1 MPESMPKEKTL
12 LHRNI
17 ALVVAAGRGLRAG
30 GGLPKQYRP
39 IGGRAILRRTVE
51 ALLAHPRIAAVQ
63 VVIAADARAFYDA
76 ALAPLG
82 EDARLL
88 APVTGGESRQ
98 ESVLRGLE
106 ALARLADGA
115 PDVVLIHDAA
125 RPFVS
130 AALIDRVLDAVA
142 PQLGAIPA
150 LPLVDTVK
158 RADEGGMVTGTLDR
172 HGLWRVQTP
181 QGFPFAPI
189 LAAHREAAGRAL
201 TDDAAVA
208 EAAGLPVRLVP
219 GDEDNFKIT
228 TADDFRRAER
238 LLALGRPAGAP
249 AAPALIPH
257 VGQGFDV
264 HRFGPGD
271 HVMLCGL
278 AIPCDAG
285 LIGHSDADVVL
296 HAVTDA
302 ILGALALGDIGQH
315 FPPSDPRFKDAASAR
330 FLAHALD
337 LARIRGGRVV
347 HCDVTIIGEKPRI
360 APHRERLRGELAALL
375 GLPRAAVSLKATT
388 TEKLGFTGRGEGL
401 AAQAVVTIL
410 LPEEPAPAAG
420 ADRD

>member
-1 MPESMPKEKTL
+1 MPEVEPKEKTL
-12 LHRNI
+12 LQRNI

-39 IGGRAILRRTVE
+39 IGGRAILRRTVD
-51 ALLAHPRIAAVQ
+51 ALLAGGRIAAVQ
-63 VVIAADARAFYDA
+63 VVIAADARAFYEA
-76 ALAPLG
+76 ALAPLL
-82 EDARLL
+82 DDPRLL
-88 APVTGGESRQ
+88 PPVSGGASRQ
-98 ESVLRGLE
+98 ESVLCGLE
-106 ALARLADGA
+106 ALARMEGGA

-125 RPFVS
+125 RPFLS
-130 AALIDRVLDAVA
+130 PALIDRVLDAVA
-142 PQLGAIPA
+142 SDQGAIPA

-158 RADEGGMVTGTLDR
+158 RADNKNVVTGTLDR
-172 HGLWRVQTP
+172 RGLWRVQTP

-189 LAAHREAAGRAL
+189 LAAHRRAAGGAL

-219 GDEDNFKIT
+219 GEEDNFKVT
-228 TADDFRRAER
+228 TAADFLRAER
-238 LLALGRPAGAP
+238 LLATASCDPSVATAP
-249 AAPALIPH
+249 IPR

-315 FPPSDPRFKDAASAR
+315 FPPSDPRFKNAPSAR

-337 LARIRGGRVV
+337 LAKIRGSRLV

-360 APHRERLRGELAALL
+360 APYREQLRQQLATLL
-375 GLPRAAVSLKATT
+375 GLGRAAVSLKATT

-401 AAQAVVTIL
+401 AAQAIVTLL
-410 LPEEPAPAAG
+410 LPDEPVPAPG
-420 ADRD
+420 

>member
-1 MPESMPKEKTL
+1 MPEAEPKEKTL
-12 LHRNI
+12 LQRNI

-51 ALLAHPRIAAVQ
+51 ALLADRRIAAVQ
-63 VVIAADARAFYDA
+63 VVIAADARAFFDA
-76 ALAPLG
+76 ALAPLLG
-82 EDARLL
+82 DPRLL
-88 APVTGGESRQ
+88 PPVAGGASRQ

-106 ALARLADGA
+106 ALSGLEDGA
-115 PDVVLIHDAA
+115 PDIVLIHDAA
-125 RPFVS
+125 RPFLS
-130 AALIDRVLDAVA
+130 TALIGRVLEAVGPA
-142 PQLGAIPA
+142 QGAIPA

-158 RADEGGMVTGTLDR
+158 RANEARLVTGTVDR
-172 HGLWRVQTP
+172 RGLWRVQTP
-181 QGFPFAPI
+181 QAFPFAAI
-189 LAAHREAAGRAL
+189 LAAHRRAAGSAL

-219 GDEDNFKIT
+219 GEEDNFKIT
-228 TADDFRRAER
+228 TSADFLRAER
-238 LLALGRPAGAP
+238 LLATARSGAATTP
-249 AAPALIPH
+249 PLIPR

-264 HRFGPGD
+264 HRFGLGD

-315 FPPSDPRFKDAASAR
+315 FPPSDPRWKGAPSDR
-330 FLAHALD
+330 FLAHALN
-337 LARIRGGRVV
+337 LARIRGGRLV

-360 APHRERLRGELAALL
+360 APHRERMRRQLAALL
-375 GLPRAAVSLKATT
+375 GLGRDAVSLKATT
-388 TEKLGFTGRGEGL
+388 TEKLGFVGRGEGL
-401 AAQAVVTIL
+401 AAQAVVTLL
-410 LPEEPAPAAG
+410 LPDEQVPAEG
-420 ADRD
+420 

>member
-1 MPESMPKEKTL
+1 MPESAPKEKTL
-12 LHRNI
+12 LQRNI

-39 IGGRAILRRTVE
+39 IRGRAILRRTVE
-51 ALLAHPRIAAVQ
+51 ALLAHRRIAAVQ

-76 ALAPLG
+76 ALAPLCD
-82 EDARLL
+82 DARLL
-88 APVTGGESRQ
+88 APVTGGASRQ

-106 ALARLADGA
+106 ALARIPDGA

-130 AALIDRVLDAVA
+130 AALIDRVLGAVEA
-142 PQLGAIPA
+142 ERGAIPA

-158 RADEGGMVTGTLDR
+158 RADDECLVTGTVER

-189 LAAHREAAGRAL
+189 LAAHRRAGGGAL

-208 EAAGLPVRLVP
+208 EAAGLSVRLVP

-238 LLALGRPAGAP
+238 LLATVAADAP
-249 AAPALIPH
+249 AAPAPIPRI
-257 VGQGFDV
+257 GQGFDV

-337 LARIRGGRVV
+337 LTRVRGGRLV

-375 GLPRAAVSLKATT
+375 GLKREAVSLKATT
-388 TEKLGFTGRGEGL
+388 TEKLGFTGRDEGL

-410 LPEEPAPAAG
+410 LPAESVPAA
-420 ADRD
+420 AR